1 MSQHQKVFVF
11 ISKSMITTLKI
22 FVQISNFIY
31 SKFKTYLSEF
41 ENDISSILNMFVLED
56 HRESAALEVQNAIN
70 FEILS
75 TFEKPFER
83 QVAEAVAIQNCKADL
98 VLNSKAE

>member
-1 MSQHQKVFVF
+1 
-11 ISKSMITTLKI
+11 
-22 FVQISNFIY
+22 
-31 SKFKTYLSEF
+31 
-41 ENDISSILNMFVLED
+41 MFVLED
-56 HRESAALEVQNAIN
+56 HPESAALEVQNVIN

>member
-1 MSQHQKVFVF
+1 
-11 ISKSMITTLKI
+11 
-22 FVQISNFIY
+22 
-31 SKFKTYLSEF
+31 
-41 ENDISSILNMFVLED
+41 MFVLED
-56 HRESAALEVQNAIN
+56 HPESAALEVQNALN

-98 VLNSKAE
+98 VLNSKAEWEQPAVERLIVTRELSDLEDRRGAAGRGRRQRAAQRTFNFTGRMH